1 MAKRPGRLIDQTF
14 TSFTEASGRLEDTI
28 GWVTKAKDLAH
39 EFEPGCK
46 AEVTLHLLEEVL
58 EKAGRELD
66 RASSEL
72 AMEVFGNEGTS

>member
-1 MAKRPGRLIDQTF
+1 MATRPGRLLDKTF

-28 GWVTKAKDLAH
+28 GWINQAKELAH

-66 RASSEL
+66 RASQQL
-72 AMEVFGNEGTS
+72 AEEVFGND

>member
-1 MAKRPGRLIDQTF
+1 MASRILDKTF

-28 GWVTKAKDLAH
+28 GWIVKAREYAH

-66 RASSEL
+66 RASRQLGED
-72 AMEVFGNEGTS
+72 MFQ